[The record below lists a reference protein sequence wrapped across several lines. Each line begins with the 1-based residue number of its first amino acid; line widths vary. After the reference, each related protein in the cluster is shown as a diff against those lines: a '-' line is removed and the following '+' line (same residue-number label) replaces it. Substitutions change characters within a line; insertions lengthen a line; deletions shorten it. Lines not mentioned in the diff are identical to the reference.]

1 MDNIIVLNCLN
12 YYINNNLYGFN
23 KRKLICL
30 LRTICKDFRVVF
42 TFKSYR
48 QSMLK
53 INIRIDKLVNY
64 YLSNNF
70 DCITISGQSSI
81 HLHPY
86 RYKNVVYIK
95 RIRSS
100 IYSDQ
105 GEISI
110 EYMRNDE
117 LLLSKLYSC
126 FVKSRRSV
134 ESFTKI
140 ESIRE
145 ILWLFEREG
154 FNYGNVQKVLYR
166 V

>member
-1 MDNIIVLNCLN
+1 MDNIIVLTSLN

-23 KRKLICL
+23 KRKLLCL

-53 INIRIDKLVNY
+53 INIRIDNLVNY
-64 YLSNNF
+64 YLNFNF
-70 DCITISGQSSI
+70 DCITILGPND
-81 HLHPY
+81 LPY
-86 RYKNVVYIK
+86 YKTMVYIK
-95 RIRSS
+95 RIRTS

-105 GEISI
+105 GEIAI
-110 EYMRNDE
+110 EHMRNDE
-117 LLLSKLYSC
+117 LLLSKLHRS
-126 FVKSRRSV
+126 FVKSGRSV

-154 FNYGNVQKVLYR
+154 FNYGNVQRVLYR

>member
-1 MDNIIVLNCLN
+1 MDNIIVLTSLN

-23 KRKLICL
+23 KRKLLCL
-30 LRTICKDFRVVF
+30 LRAICKDFRVVF

-70 DCITISGQSSI
+70 DCITILNQND
-81 HLHPY
+81 LPY
-86 RYKNVVYIK
+86 YKTMVYIK
-95 RIRSS
+95 RIRTS

-105 GEISI
+105 GETAI

-117 LLLSKLYSC
+117 LLLSKLHRS
-126 FVKSRRSV
+126 FVKSGRSV

-145 ILWLFEREG
+145 ILWLFERER
-154 FNYGNVQKVLYR
+154 FNYGNVQR
-166 V
+166 VIHQV

>member
-1 MDNIIVLNCLN
+1 MDNIIVLTSLN

-23 KRKLICL
+23 KRKLLCL
-30 LRTICKDFRVVF
+30 LRAICKDFRVVF

-70 DCITISGQSSI
+70 DCITILDP
-81 HLHPY
+81 HDLPY
-86 RYKNVVYIK
+86 YKTMVYIK

-100 IYSDQ
+100 IYSE
-105 GEISI
+105 GETAI

-117 LLLSKLYSC
+117 LLLSKLYSS
-126 FVKSRRSV
+126 FVKSGRSV
-134 ESFTKI
+134 KSFTQI

-145 ILWLFEREG
+145 ILWLFERER
-154 FNYGNVQKVLYR
+154 FNYGNVQRVLYR

>member
-1 MDNIIVLNCLN
+1 MDNNIVLTSLN

-53 INIRIDKLVNY
+53 INIRIDNLVNY
-64 YLSNNF
+64 YLSNSLN
-70 DCITISGQSSI
+70 CITILNQND
-81 HLHPY
+81 LPY
-86 RYKNVVYIK
+86 YKTMVYIK
-95 RIRSS
+95 RIRTS

-105 GEISI
+105 GETAI

-117 LLLSKLYSC
+117 LLLSKLHRS
-126 FVKSRRSV
+126 FVKSGRSV

-145 ILWLFEREG
+145 ILWLFERER
-154 FNYGNVQKVLYR
+154 FNYGNVQR
-166 V
+166 VIHQV